1 MFGPD
6 ALRQG
11 GLLMVPLLLLSIAV
25 LSAGME
31 RLMHW
36 IRWKKEQPGMIRMF
50 RSELED
56 LGSVEASQRVDQ
68 LLRRLNRRFSRWEPS
83 LDLAMVLAPLLGL
96 LSTVLG
102 LMKLL
107 EVLGPELV
115 LPRTDG
121 LMTRYG
127 QMLVGTALGLAVAAI
142 ALVVQRLNRM
152 QRRAVISRL
161 REVLLE
167 V

>member
-1 MFGPD
+1 MI
-6 ALRQG
+6 
-11 GLLMVPLLLLSIAV
+11 PLLLLSIAV
-25 LSAGME
+25 LSAGIE

-36 IRWKKEQPGMIRMF
+36 IRWKKEQPEMIRMF
-50 RSELED
+50 RSELND
-56 LGSVEASQRVDQ
+56 LGAGDVPGHVDQ
-68 LLRRLNRRFSRWEPS
+68 LLRRLNRRFRRWEPS

-102 LMKLL
+102 LMQLL

-115 LPRTDG
+115 LPRTEG
-121 LMTRYG
+121 LTTRYG
-127 QMLVGTALGLAVAAI
+127 QMLVGTALGLVVAAV

-161 REVLLE
+161 REALLE

>member
-11 GLLMVPLLLLSIAV
+11 GLLTIPLLLLSIAV
-25 LSAGME
+25 LSAGIE

-36 IRWKKEQPGMIRMF
+36 IRWKKEQPETIRMF
-50 RSELED
+50 RSELND
-56 LGSVEASQRVDQ
+56 LGAGEASGRVDQ

-102 LMKLL
+102 LMQLF
-107 EVLGPELV
+107 EVLGPQLV
-115 LPRTDG
+115 LPRTEG
-121 LMTRYG
+121 LTTRYG
-127 QMLVGTALGLAVAAI
+127 QMLVGTALGLAVAAVS
-142 ALVVQRLNRM
+142 LVVQRLNRM

-161 REVLLE
+161 REALLE
-167 V
+167 A

>member
-1 MFGPD
+1 
-6 ALRQG
+6 
-11 GLLMVPLLLLSIAV
+11 MVPLLLLSIAV
-25 LSAGME
+25 LSAGIE

-36 IRWKKEQPGMIRMF
+36 IRWTNEQNEKIRKF
-50 RSELED
+50 RSDLQELAD
-56 LGSVEASQRVDQ
+56 DQVTAHVDQ

-102 LMKLL
+102 LMELL
-107 EVLGPELV
+107 EALGPELV
-115 LPRTDG
+115 LPRTEG
-121 LMTRYG
+121 LTTRYG
-127 QMLVGTALGLAVAAI
+127 QMLVGTALGLVVAAV

-161 REVLLE
+161 REALLE

>member
-1 MFGPD
+1 MI
-6 ALRQG
+6 
-11 GLLMVPLLLLSIAV
+11 PLLLLSIAV
-25 LSAGME
+25 LSAGIE

-36 IRWKKEQPGMIRMF
+36 IRWKQEQPETIRMF
-50 RSELED
+50 RSELND
-56 LGSVEASQRVDQ
+56 LGAGEVPGRVDQ

-102 LMKLL
+102 LMQLL
-107 EVLGPELV
+107 ELLGPELV
-115 LPRTDG
+115 LPRTEG
-121 LMTRYG
+121 LTTRYG
-127 QMLVGTALGLAVAAI
+127 QMLVGTALGLVVAAV

-152 QRRAVISRL
+152 QRRAVVLRL
-161 REVLLE
+161 REALLE